1 MFRIKADLGVRMGGE
16 QKDINRERLELAL
29 EAAGLDL
36 WENDLVTGEIICSA
50 GKIYAE
56 LGYSESE
63 ALSHVKD
70 LIALVHPD
78 DVKCVQSAIEEH
90 LSGRTDRY
98 RSEFRV
104 RSRSGEW
111 VWYANYGKIMD
122 CGPGDIQGHR
132 FIGVTFNID
141 DRKRQ
146 EHALEQANQRLL
158 EQNMQLEAMNE
169 RLQTMAMS
177 DPLTQLPNRR
187 FLLDRLQKVLG
198 SRMRS
203 HHAGALLFID
213 IDNFKNLNDTLG
225 HDMGDL
231 LLQEVARRL
240 RECIREADT
249 VGRIGGD
256 EFVVLLEGLSIDPIE
271 SADQV
276 ETVGQKIL
284 TNLNQPYHLG
294 KHEYRISPSIGIS
307 LFNGGTHTVA
317 ELMRKTDIAMY
328 RAKQEGRNTM
338 RFFDPQM
345 QEDINRRVEIETG
358 LRRALEKG
366 QLRLYF
372 QVQVDSAYRLLGA
385 EALIR
390 WQHPELGLLS
400 PSHFLQVA
408 EETGLIIPLG
418 NWVLETACMR
428 LREWQVH
435 ENTSDLSLSVNVSA
449 SQFREPGFVERVR
462 STVRAY
468 GVDPHKL
475 KMELTENIL
484 LEDVKKAALAMN
496 ALRDEGIQF
505 SLDDFGT
512 GYSSLQY
519 LKQLPFHQIKI
530 DRSFIRDV
538 VTDPGDRAIIRT
550 IVAMARSL
558 DAHVMAEGVETREQR
573 QFLLTHGCTRYQGDL
588 FGQAMPLEDF
598 RVGVSQKKAGQKVF

>member
-1 MFRIKADLGVRMGGE
+1 MFRNVADSGVGMDGE
-16 QKDINRERLELAL
+16 RQDINGERLELAL

-36 WENDLVTGEIICSA
+36 WENDLVTGEVTCHA
-50 GKIYAE
+50 HKIYAE

-63 ALSHVKD
+63 ALPYVKD
-70 LIALVHPD
+70 LFALIHPD
-78 DVKCVQSAIEEH
+78 DVKNVQSAVEDH
-90 LSGRTDRY
+90 LSGKVVRY

-122 CGPGDIQGHR
+122 RGPGRLVGHR

-146 EHALEQANQRLL
+146 EHALEQANQQLL
-158 EQNMQLEAMNE
+158 EKNRQLEAMNE
-169 RLQTMAMS
+169 LLQSMATS
-177 DPLTQLPNRR
+177 DSLTQLPNRR

-203 HHAGALLFID
+203 HQTGALLFID

-240 RECIREADT
+240 RACVREADT
-249 VGRIGGD
+249 VARIGGD
-256 EFVVLLEGLSIDPIE
+256 EFVVLLEGLSVDPIE

-276 ETVGQKIL
+276 ETVGQNIL
-284 TNLNQPYHLG
+284 TSLNQSYRLNV
-294 KHEYRISPSIGIS
+294 HEYRISPSIGVS

-317 ELMRKTDIAMY
+317 ELMKKTDIAMY

-345 QEDINRRVEIETG
+345 QEDINLRVKIEAD
-358 LRRALEKG
+358 LHKALEEG
-366 QLRLYF
+366 QFRLYF

-390 WQHPELGLLS
+390 WNHPELGLLS
-400 PSHFLQVA
+400 PSRFLHVA
-408 EETGLIIPLG
+408 EESGLIVPLG
-418 NWVLETACMR
+418 NWVLETACER
-428 LREWQVH
+428 LREWQAH
-435 ENTSDLSLSVNVSA
+435 EDTCDLSLSINVSA

-462 STVRAY
+462 STVRAH
-468 GVDPHKL
+468 GVDPCKL
-475 KMELTENIL
+475 KMELTESIL

-496 ALRDEGIQF
+496 ALRDEGIHF

-530 DRSFIRDV
+530 DRSFIRDI
-538 VTDPGDRAIIRT
+538 VTDPGDRAIVST

-573 QFLLTHGCTRYQGDL
+573 QFLLAHGCTRYQGDL

-598 RVGVSQKKAGQKVF
+598 RFGVSQKRTGQKVF

>member
-1 MFRIKADLGVRMGGE
+1 MGGE
-16 QKDINRERLELAL
+16 RKDVNKERLELAL

-36 WENDLVTGEIICSA
+36 WENDLVTGGITCHA
-50 GKIYAE
+50 RKIFAE

-63 ALSHVKD
+63 ALPYVKD
-70 LIALVHPD
+70 LLALIHPD
-78 DVKCVQSAIEEH
+78 DVERVQSAIEAH
-90 LSGRTDRY
+90 LSRRTDRY

-122 CGPGDIQGHR
+122 HGSGEFQGRR

-146 EHALEQANQRLL
+146 EQALEQANRRLL
-158 EQNMQLEAMNE
+158 EQNRQLEAMNE
-169 RLQTMAMS
+169 RLQSMATS

-203 HHAGALLFID
+203 HQAGALLFID

-231 LLQEVARRL
+231 LLQKVARRL
-240 RECIREADT
+240 GACIREADT
-249 VGRIGGD
+249 VARIGGD
-256 EFVVLLEGLSIDPIE
+256 EFVVLLEGLSMDPIE

-284 TNLNQPYHLG
+284 NSLNQPYHLG
-294 KHEYRISPSIGIS
+294 AREYRISPSIGVS
-307 LFNGGTHTVA
+307 LFNGGMHTVA
-317 ELMRKTDIAMY
+317 ELMRKADIAMY

-345 QEDINRRVEIETG
+345 QEDINLRVEIEAG
-358 LRRALEKG
+358 LRRALEEG
-366 QLRLYF
+366 QFRLYF

-400 PSHFLQVA
+400 PSRFLHVA
-408 EETGLIIPLG
+408 EETGLIVPLG
-418 NWVLETACMR
+418 NWVLESACSR
-428 LREWQVH
+428 LREWQSH
-435 ENTSDLSLSVNVSA
+435 GDTCDLSLSVNVSA
-449 SQFREPGFVERVR
+449 SQFREPGFVERVT
-462 STVRAY
+462 STVHAY
-468 GVDPHKL
+468 GVDPRKL
-475 KMELTENIL
+475 KMELTESIL
-484 LEDVKKAALAMN
+484 LEDVQKAALAMN
-496 ALRDEGIQF
+496 ALRDVGIQF

-530 DRSFIRDV
+530 DRSFIRDI

-573 QFLLTHGCTRYQGDL
+573 QLLLTHGCTRYQGDL

-598 RVGVSQKKAGQKVF
+598 RVGVSQKKTGQKVF